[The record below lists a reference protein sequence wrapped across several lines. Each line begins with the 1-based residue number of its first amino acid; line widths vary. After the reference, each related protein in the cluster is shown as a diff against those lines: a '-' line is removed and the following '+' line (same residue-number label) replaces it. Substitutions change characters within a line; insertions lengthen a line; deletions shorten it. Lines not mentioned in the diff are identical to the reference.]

1 MNGPSE
7 CAGATRR
14 QVLAAG
20 AGALSLAITRPA
32 RATPETMAAAIKA
45 FVGEADVRKGR
56 VSLDIPPLVE
66 NGNSVPVT
74 VTVESPMTPAD
85 FVKSIALFNER
96 NPQPNVAHFHL
107 GPRPG
112 APPCRRGSA
121 WRLSEHRCHRAD
133 ERRQFLVRLRRTH
146 RHLTCMR
153 GDLTYGTRPH
163 QCPGN
168 RQAG

>member
-1 MNGPSE
+1 MDGPSE

-74 VTVESPMTPAD
+74 VTVESPMTPSD

-107 GPRPG
+107 GPRAG
-112 APPCRRGSA
+112 RATVSTRIRLGDSQNIVAIAQMSDGSFWSDSA
-121 WRLSEHRCHRAD
+121 ELIVTLPACVE
-133 ERRQFLVRLRRTH
+133 T
-146 RHLTCMR
+146 
-153 GDLTYGTRPH
+153 
-163 QCPGN
+163 
-168 RQAG
+168 